1 MNKKWLTGVAG
12 SMAAAVLAAGCS
24 GDGGSAAPGV
34 TDAGKSTVATVDTTS
49 VTSSAPV
56 TTEAPAVGTPWPAL
70 VVDGEAFKLSDLCAA
85 LTDAVHLI
93 NPDVEA
99 NGEYLTTDVFRA
111 LKEPDGM
118 VLDKW
123 DSSTS
128 IETWPFAEGSVSC
141 DYVVDIDSSPTVVSV
156 VVASDDL
163 VRVALQ
169 DPSAT
174 AAGHAALFHDPAGNR
189 DSFTGT
195 TNNGSD
201 FEAWVDG
208 RGNLVVVSGPTA
220 ISMSICPDGAAC
232 GEAAEAAAFAVR
244 ELIDGGGTP
253 VELVDEFATGEV
265 LADIGGSQVDVCAAF
280 EEVVRV
286 TAPATLWQPA
296 FALTDSGEFM
306 GESCVIAAIDT
317 DETPNVVR
325 LGVFTLE
332 NSPIGMIESGNAEAT
347 VIDGLGDKAYHL
359 AAFPAVVVQ
368 IGETVVMVRNADGG
382 SMPGSEVA
390 IAQGLVAAITA

>member
-1 MNKKWLTGVAG
+1 MRTVTAMTPRKIHFFW
-12 SMAAAVLAAGCS
+12 
-24 GDGGSAAPGV
+24 DGRPLNYLRYQAFASFRKHNP
-34 TDAGKSTVATVDTTS
+34 DWEINYWQHS
-49 VTSSAPV
+49 
-56 TTEAPAVGTPWPAL
+56 PAVAETWETGERLDAIAHQDYAGRLPAL
-70 VVDGEAFKLSDLCAA
+70 NVQFHQVTELFTPPEGMASVHISDLF
-85 LTDAVHLI
+85 
-93 NPDVEA
+93 
-99 NGEYLTTDVFRA
+99 GY
-111 LKEPDGM
+111 K
-118 VLDKW
+118 
-123 DSSTS
+123 
-128 IETWPFAEGSVSC
+128 
-141 DYVVDIDSSPTVVSV
+141 
-156 VVASDDL
+156 
-163 VRVALQ
+163 
-169 DPSAT
+169 
-174 AAGHAALFHDPAGNR
+174 
-189 DSFTGT
+189 
-195 TNNGSD
+195 
-201 FEAWVDG
+201 
-208 RGNLVVVSGPTA
+208 
-220 ISMSICPDGAAC
+220 
-232 GEAAEAAAFAVR
+232 
-244 ELIDGGGTP
+244 
-253 VELVDEFATGEV
+253 V
-265 LADIGGSQVDVCAAF
+265 LADIGGSQGDVCAAF